1 MTVFGLPITIHRS
14 LLLMLILTFI
24 LFTVIGTLSHEMGHY
39 ILAVLAGYEPHFGY
53 GYVDWS
59 TDDYSQINTFW
70 DDLITLGGPVQTM
83 LTGSIGLGYILIHK
97 EKFTS
102 QNALSFPQWLWI
114 FMALFWLRQPT
125 NLMIWIGKYLYY
137 GRLSYTSDEVEL
149 AIRYHLSLWSIICA
163 TGIVGFL
170 VASYISFFIIPK
182 KERLTFILGG
192 LIGGV
197 LGYILWLEILGPI
210 WMP

>member
-53 GYVDWS
+53 GYVDWN

-70 DDLITLGGPVQTM
+70 ERLITLGGPVQTM

-102 QNALSFPQWLWI
+102 RNALSFPQWLWI
-114 FMALFWLRQPT
+114 FIALFWLRQPT
-125 NLMIWIGKYLYY
+125 NLAVWLGKYLLNDFSFQR
-137 GRLSYTSDEVEL
+137 GDEIQL
-149 AIRYHLSLWSIICA
+149 ALEYLLPYWAIICF

-182 KERLTFILGG
+182 KERMTFILGG